1 MTTVPAV
8 APLVPEVTGRP
19 LLPASETSRG
29 VAGTGV
35 GTARPGQLGTPLPA
49 IPPST

>member
-19 LLPASETSRG
+19 LLPASGTSRG
-29 VAGTGV
+29 VGGTG
-35 GTARPGQLGTPLPA
+35 ARVRPAQASWGPRPPATP
-49 IPPST
+49 TT